1 MSEIV
6 GVLIKHPL
14 PINCILNTPV
24 KKFQDLKEMTY
35 KILLNKM
42 LFSMKEIKFL
52 TKLKNAVKKEEYFL
66 SIVFSLML
74 LAEAAMIGLLCHLN
88 SVSQAYIEQLE
99 NHIEALGVSIEDTD
113 AETDAYQDYYHPW

>member
-1 MSEIV
+1 MGDV
-6 GVLIKHPL
+6 RIKLPL
-14 PINCILNTPV
+14 VINRLLNTPV
-24 KKFQDLKEMTY
+24 MMCKNLKEMTY

-42 LFSMKEIKFL
+42 LFTMKEIKFL

-99 NHIEALGVSIEDTD
+99 NHLEDLGVSIEDTD
-113 AETDAYQDYYHPW
+113 AETDVYQDYYRLH

>member
-1 MSEIV
+1 MGDV
-6 GVLIKHPL
+6 RIKL
-14 PINCILNTPV
+14 PRVINRLLNTPV
-24 KKFQDLKEMTY
+24 MMFKHLKKMTY

-42 LFSMKEIKFL
+42 LFPMKTNKFL

>member
-1 MSEIV
+1 MGDV
-6 GVLIKHPL
+6 RIKLPL
-14 PINCILNTPV
+14 VINRLLNTPV
-24 KKFQDLKEMTY
+24 MMFKNLKEMTY

-42 LFSMKEIKFL
+42 LFTMKEIKFL

-99 NHIEALGVSIEDTD
+99 NHIEDLGVSIEDTD
-113 AETDAYQDYYHPW
+113 VETDAYQDYYHPW

>member
-1 MSEIV
+1 MGDV
-6 GVLIKHPL
+6 RIKLPL
-14 PINCILNTPV
+14 VINRLLNAPV
-24 KKFQDLKEMTY
+24 MMFKRLKEMTY

-42 LFSMKEIKFL
+42 LFTMKEIKFL

>member
-1 MSEIV
+1 MGDV
-6 GVLIKHPL
+6 RIKLPL
-14 PINCILNTPV
+14 VINRLLNAPV
-24 KKFQDLKEMTY
+24 MMFKNLKEMTY

-42 LFSMKEIKFL
+42 LFAMKEIKFL

>member
-1 MSEIV
+1 MGDV
-6 GVLIKHPL
+6 RIKL
-14 PINCILNTPV
+14 PRVINRLLNTPV
-24 KKFQDLKEMTY
+24 MMFKHLKEMTY

-42 LFSMKEIKFL
+42 LFAMKEIKFL

-99 NHIEALGVSIEDTD
+99 NHIEALGVSVEDTD

>member
-1 MSEIV
+1 MGE
-6 GVLIKHPL
+6 VLIKHPL
-14 PINCILNTPV
+14 PINCLLNTPV
-24 KKFQDLKEMTY
+24 IRFKHLKEMTY

-42 LFSMKEIKFL
+42 LFPMKEIKFL

-66 SIVFSLML
+66 SIIFSLMI
-74 LAEAAMIGLLCHLN
+74 LAEAAMIGILCHVN

-113 AETDAYQDYYHPW
+113 AETDAYQDYYHSW

>member
-1 MSEIV
+1 MGDV
-6 GVLIKHPL
+6 RIKL
-14 PINCILNTPV
+14 PPVINRLLNTPV
-24 KKFQDLKEMTY
+24 MMFKNLKEMTY

-42 LFSMKEIKFL
+42 LFAMKEIKFL